1 MVQNS
6 GQRFRFVRSAYDFR
20 LLGVS
25 SYDTTAAGNFNSQ
38 GLVNFHSGLKTTNGP
53 IAIGIGAT
61 SKMTAGYALEV
72 NNIVDRAGTTTDDA
86 YFHGNITVA
95 GGFKDSS
102 GDLGSSGQI
111 LSSTGTGTNWIA
123 NSGGGGGGTVTGTGA
138 STRVAV
144 WNTTSGLTSISGL
157 EATANGYELPA
168 ADGNGLRFWNGSTNY
183 AIYMSQDSVTSTT
196 IPAQQFSG
204 AGASDY
210 NLYFRMMSGTNRGF
224 VFLNDQTA
232 KFQIEGDGDIHC
244 AGDANIGGNLYA
256 GSAGKIGADSTDYIS
271 FTNNTRADIY
281 INNSNEFRF
290 ESDGDFHADGDVIA
304 SSTTI
309 SDSRLKDNIIT
320 IGGALDKIKS
330 LRGVSYIWNA
340 GKKKGKQDIGLI
352 AQEVEEVLPEIVKD
366 KKMPLIDGIDSNETY
381 KTIDYEKIIAVL
393 VEAVKDQQQQID
405 ELKKKIK

>member
-1 MVQNS
+1 MS
-6 GQRFRFVRSAYDFR
+6 GNAKFGGTVELSGITLDGNTITGVDDSGEFTNDDAHIMTSAGVEDKI
-20 LLGVS
+20 LG
-25 SYDTTAAGNFNSQ
+25 Y
-38 GLVNFHSGLKTTNGP
+38 
-53 IAIGIGAT
+53 
-61 SKMTAGYALEV
+61 GYS
-72 NNIVDRAGTTTDDA
+72 TTT
-86 YFHGNITVA
+86 
-95 GGFKDSS
+95 
-102 GDLGSSGQI
+102 
-111 LSSTGTGTNWIA
+111 
-123 NSGGGGGGTVTGTGA
+123 GTVTGTGA
-138 STRVAV
+138 STRVAL
-144 WNTTSGLTSISGL
+144 WNSTSGLTSIANL
-157 EATANGYELPA
+157 EATANGYEVPSGH
-168 ADGNGLRFWNGSTNY
+168 GNGLRFWNGSTNY

-196 IPAQQFSG
+196 VPAQQFAG

-224 VFLNDQTA
+224 VFLNNQTA

-330 LRGVSYIWNA
+330 LRGVSYTWNA

-352 AQEVEEVLPEIVKD
+352 AQEVEEVLPDIVTE
-366 KKMPLIDGIDSNETY
+366 KKLPIMKGTDADTKY

-393 VEAVKDQQQQID
+393 VEAVKDQQTQID
-405 ELKKKIK
+405 DLKKKIK